1 MKKIICAL
9 VLQLSAFALMAQT
22 QNKTYLE
29 YIEKYKNVAITE
41 MQNYGIPASITMAQ
55 GLLESGAGRSQLTR
69 ESNNHFGIKCQK
81 SWTGEKVYHDDD
93 AKHECF
99 RKYNSALE
107 SYEDHSQFLRK
118 NPRYAS
124 LFQLSKTDYKGW
136 AHGLKQAGYATNPKY
151 AQLLIGLIETY
162 NLQELDKGKVDNTAA
177 GKSNDGKAD
186 KKSKEQKTKEDKKKK
201 DKDAKKS
208 KYSNKKRH
216 KREGKTGVTGFF
228 SQRKKLSEED
238 EELYAIYA
246 ENDEYMGEISAYR
259 THTVQKINGVK
270 CVIAMNGDTYEAIAD
285 EFGKFTSEILKANDV
300 KTGAQ
305 PKAGDI
311 VYISKKKKSGT
322 GTYTAKEG
330 ETLYDI
336 SQKTGVRLRSLY
348 RINGLVYGKQVSA
361 GDVIRLKK

>member
-9 VLQLSAFALMAQT
+9 ALQLSVFALMAQT

-29 YIEKYKNVAITE
+29 YIEKHKNVAITE

-55 GLLESGAGRSQLTR
+55 GLLESGAGKSQLTR

-136 AHGLKQAGYATNPKY
+136 AYGLKKAGYATNPKY

-162 NLQELDKGKVDNTAA
+162 NLDELDKGKVDNSAESKA
-177 GKSNDGKAD
+177 SDSKSK
-186 KKSKEQKTKEDKKKK
+186 KHKEEKSKEAKKKK

-216 KREGKTGVTGFF
+216 KREGKSGLMGFF
-228 SQRKKLSEED
+228 SQRKKLSDQD

-246 ENDEYMGEISAYR
+246 DNDEYMGEISSYR
-259 THTVQKINGVK
+259 THDVQKINGVK
-270 CVIAMNGDTYEAIAD
+270 CVIAMNGDTYKAIAD

-336 SQKTGVRLRSLY
+336 SQKTGVRLRNLY

>member
-1 MKKIICAL
+1 M
-9 VLQLSAFALMAQT
+9 
-22 QNKTYLE
+22 
-29 YIEKYKNVAITE
+29 
-41 MQNYGIPASITMAQ
+41 
-55 GLLESGAGRSQLTR
+55 
-69 ESNNHFGIKCQK
+69 
-81 SWTGEKVYHDDD
+81 
-93 AKHECF
+93 
-99 RKYNSALE
+99 
-107 SYEDHSQFLRK
+107 
-118 NPRYAS
+118 
-124 LFQLSKTDYKGW
+124 
-136 AHGLKQAGYATNPKY
+136 
-151 AQLLIGLIETY
+151 
-162 NLQELDKGKVDNTAA
+162 
-177 GKSNDGKAD
+177 
-186 KKSKEQKTKEDKKKK
+186 
-201 DKDAKKS
+201 
-208 KYSNKKRH
+208 
-216 KREGKTGVTGFF
+216 GFF
-228 SQRKKLSEED
+228 SQRKKLSDQD

-246 ENDEYMGEISAYR
+246 DNDEYMGEISSYR
-259 THTVQKINGVK
+259 THDVQKINGVK